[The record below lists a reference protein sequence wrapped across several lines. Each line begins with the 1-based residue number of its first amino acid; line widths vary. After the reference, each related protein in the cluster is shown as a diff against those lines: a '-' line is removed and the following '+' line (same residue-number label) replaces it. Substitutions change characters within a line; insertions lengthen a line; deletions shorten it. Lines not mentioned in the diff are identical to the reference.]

1 MRFERRESVSIV
13 TASALGLSAVLL
25 AVWLKSVK
33 SEYGVYLILAA
44 GLLLFFYGA
53 GKMKIILE
61 TAEKIQSYIGI
72 DRIYLVTLLKL
83 AGITYIAE
91 FASGICKDAGYGAM
105 GNQIEIFA
113 KLSILAI
120 SMPVVLALLETLKE
134 FLS

>member
-113 KLSILAI
+113 KLSILAV
-120 SMPVVLALLETLKE
+120 SMPMVLALLETLKE

>member
-61 TAEKIQSYIGI
+61 TAEKIQSYTGI

-105 GNQIEIFA
+105 GSQIEIFA

>member
-1 MRFERRESVSIV
+1 MSIV

-53 GKMKIILE
+53 GKMRVILE
-61 TAEKIQSYIGI
+61 TAGKIQAYIGI
-72 DRIYLVTLLKL
+72 DRIYLVTRLKL

-113 KLSILAI
+113 KLSILAV
-120 SMPVVLALLETLKE
+120 SMPMVLALLETLKE